1 VPALALLL
9 DDPARDIAPKI
20 RANARQHGLTAVETE
35 LACRLAD
42 GRTVD
47 EAASDQ
53 LISVHT
59 ARKYLQQIFAKTS
72 TSRQAELVRV
82 PISGTVPRAAVKA
95 VLPRATVWPVLGHAA
110 YLERLNACDMTLST
124 FPFGGLH
131 STIDSLSQGLP
142 VVAMAGEQPHSRTDA
157 TMLRIAGMPGWLCA
171 ADPASYVAAA
181 LRIAGDDGLRV
192 ALSRQALACDVPGR
206 LFGDA
211 STPLGS
217 DVSGMFTWIHANH
230 EAIQASGLRVVR
242 PPAAARAAP
251 PVSSPSIPAS
261 CPA

>member
-53 LISVHT
+53 RISVHT
-59 ARKYLQQIFAKTS
+59 ARKCLQQIFAKTS

-82 PISGTVPRAAVKA
+82 PISGTVPRAALKA
-95 VLPRATVWPVLGHAA
+95 VLPRATVWPVLGRAA
-110 YLERLNACDMTLST
+110 YLERLNACDMTLRP
-124 FPFGGLH
+124 FPFGRLR

-142 VVAMAGEQPHSRTDA
+142 VVAMAGESPMRAPTRRCCASRACPAGSA
-157 TMLRIAGMPGWLCA
+157 TAAGPS
-171 ADPASYVAAA
+171 PA
-181 LRIAGDDGLRV
+181 
-192 ALSRQALACDVPGR
+192 
-206 LFGDA
+206 
-211 STPLGS
+211 PLGGGAFCS
-217 DVSGMFTWIHANH
+217 ISFTP
-230 EAIQASGLRVVR
+230 SL
-242 PPAAARAAP
+242 PAATSA
-251 PVSSPSIPAS
+251 
-261 CPA
+261 